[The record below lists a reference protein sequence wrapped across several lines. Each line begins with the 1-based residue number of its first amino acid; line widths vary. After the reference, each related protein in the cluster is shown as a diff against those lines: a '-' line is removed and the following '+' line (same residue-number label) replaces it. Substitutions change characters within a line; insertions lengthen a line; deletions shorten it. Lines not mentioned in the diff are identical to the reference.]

1 MDMSAGRAVAAVALL
16 VVGFS
21 FPVDAQDLS
30 PLQLAISNSVSSSKS
45 ITVVPFEFDPYRT
58 NLVRSTWLTA
68 TGCPTSAAI
77 VTLDM
82 SGNPQ
87 PGTFADTG
95 CPSTDPK
102 DHKFEGLLLSK
113 LGPTA
118 NFAAAGAKLEGV
130 KGMLLTELGYDIRTG
145 SHCGAGAPR
154 FNVVTTG
161 ALGPVNHFVGCAS
174 PPPAHAGASTG
185 WKRLRWTATQL
196 AAAFPPLLPTDIV
209 DSITIIFDEGT
220 EEVGGPDGPET
231 SGLAILDNIDINGQL
246 IGRGPGS
253 GN

>member
-16 VVGFS
+16 VVAVS
-21 FPVDAQDLS
+21 FPVDAQSLS
-30 PLQLAISNSVSSSKS
+30 PLQLAVSNSVSSSKS

-58 NLVRSTWLTA
+58 DLVRSTWLTG

-77 VTLDM
+77 VTLDV

-87 PGTFADTG
+87 SGTSADSG
-95 CPSTDPK
+95 CPTADSK

-113 LGPTA
+113 IGPTA

-130 KGMLLTELGYDIRTG
+130 KGIILTELGYDIRTG

-161 ALGPVNHFVGCAS
+161 PLGSVTHFVGCSS
-174 PPPAHAGASTG
+174 PPPVVTASSTG
-185 WKRLRWTATQL
+185 WKRLRWSA

-220 EEVGGPDGPET
+220 DAAGGPDGPET
-231 SGLAILDNIDINGQL
+231 SGLAILDNIDINQQL